1 MSFQTLELN
10 AQLQSALARAGY
22 TQPTPI
28 QAQGIPA
35 VLTGRDVLAAA
46 QTGTGKTAAF
56 TLPLLEILSRDSAAP
71 KRARVLILTPTR
83 ELAAQIGESIQTYG
97 RELPQRHVVIFGGV
111 SAHGQIIKLRKRHDI
126 IVATPGRLLDLAG
139 SGDISLDGIETLVLD
154 EADRMLDMGFIHDIK
169 RILKILPSQRQNLMF
184 SATFS
189 PEIRTLAKGIVR
201 NPVEIDVA
209 PRNSAAQTV
218 AQKKIRL
225 PKGQKRELLSWLI
238 GKNNWN
244 QVLVFTRTKHG
255 ANRLCKQ
262 LEDDG
267 LSAAAIHGNKSQ
279 GARTKALANFKSGDL
294 RVLVATDIAARGID
308 ISELPHVINYELPM
322 VAEDYVH
329 RIGRTGRAGCEG
341 EALSLYCGEE
351 LKQLIAIERLLK
363 RDIPVL
369 ELPDYHIKEDT
380 STPAGAPVPGRGR
393 GRNQGGG
400 SDGGGQK
407 PSGTPRRKRPQ
418 GQAKSGQ
425 NAGGAKKSG
434 SSNSGRPSSPA
445 KRGGRPGQRRRAS

>member
-1 MSFQTLELN
+1 MNFQSLELN
-10 AQLQSALARAGY
+10 SQLQDALARAAY

-28 QAQGIPA
+28 QAQAIPA
-35 VLTGRDVLAAA
+35 VLSGRDVLAAA

-56 TLPLLEILSRDSAAP
+56 TLPILERLSRRQDRAT
-71 KRARVLILTPTR
+71 RARVLILAPTR
-83 ELAAQIGESIQTYG
+83 ELAAQIGASIETYG
-97 RELPQRHVVIFGGV
+97 ASLPHRAVVIFGGV
-111 SAHGQIIKLRKRHDI
+111 SAHAQIKNLRKRHDI

-139 SGDISLDGIETLVLD
+139 SGDLSLADIDTLVLD

-169 RILKILPSQRQNLMF
+169 RVLKLLPPQRQNLMF

-189 PEIRTLAKGIVR
+189 PEIRQLAQRIV
-201 NPVEIDVA
+201 NDPVEIDVA

-218 AQKKIRL
+218 KQHKIRV
-225 PKGQKRELLSWLI
+225 PKDQKRELLAWMI
-238 GKNNWN
+238 ERNDWY
-244 QVLVFTRTKHG
+244 QVLVFARTKHG

-262 LEDDG
+262 LEAEG

-279 GARTKALANFKSGDL
+279 NARTQALAGFKARKI

-351 LKQLIAIERLLK
+351 LKQLKAIEKLLG

-369 ELPDYHIKEDT
+369 QIDDYLIREDR
-380 STPAGAPVPGRGR
+380 STPADAPKPQRGR
-393 GRNQGGG
+393 QAPGGGGGRNKGQGGQPG
-400 SDGGGQK
+400 ARKSADG
-407 PSGTPRRKRPQ
+407 
-418 GQAKSGQ
+418 A
-425 NAGGAKKSG
+425 A
-434 SSNSGRPSSPA
+434 PA
-445 KRGGRPGQRRRAS
+445 GQRRRRRRGGGGGGAGSGPNAQNRSNGANKPRRPR

>member
-1 MSFQTLELN
+1 MSFQSLELN
-10 AQLQSALARAGY
+10 SQLQNALARAGY
-22 TQPTPI
+22 KQPTPI
-28 QAQGIPA
+28 QAQSIPA
-35 VLTGRDVLAAA
+35 VLSGRDVLAAA

-56 TLPLLEILSRDSAAP
+56 TLPLLELLSRQDAAP

-83 ELAAQIGESIQTYG
+83 ELAAQIGDSIQVYG

-111 SAHGQIIKLRKRHDI
+111 SAHGQIQKLRKRHDI

-139 SGDISLDGIETLVLD
+139 SGDLSLDGIETLVLD

-169 RILKILPSQRQNLMF
+169 RVLKILPPQRQNLMF

-189 PEIRTLAKGIVR
+189 PDIRKLAKSIVR
-201 NPVEIDVA
+201 EPVEIDVA
-209 PRNSAAQTV
+209 PRNSAAKTV
-218 AQKKIRL
+218 EQKKIRV
-225 PKGQKRELLSWLI
+225 PKAQKRELLSWLI
-238 GKNNWN
+238 EKHDWH

-262 LEDDG
+262 LESDG

-308 ISELPHVINYELPM
+308 INELPHVINYELPM

-351 LKQLIAIERLLK
+351 LKQLKAIERLLK
-363 RDIPVL
+363 REIPVL
-369 ELPDYHIKEDT
+369 ELQDYLVKEDK
-380 STPAGAPVPGRGR
+380 STPADAPVPGRGR
-393 GRNQGGG
+393 GRNQSANGNA
-400 SDGGGQK
+400 SAKDTAAK
-407 PSGTPRRKRPQ
+407 PRRKRPQ
-418 GQAKSGQ
+418 RGQNKSNESQRPAHKGKPGQAK
-425 NAGGAKKSG
+425 
-434 SSNSGRPSSPA
+434 
-445 KRGGRPGQRRRAS
+445 RGNRQGPQRRTG

>member
-1 MSFQTLELN
+1 MSFESLKLN
-10 AQLQSALARAGY
+10 SQLQSAIARTGY

-28 QAQGIPA
+28 QAQAIPA

-56 TLPLLEILSRDSAAP
+56 TLPLLEILSRDSNVP

-83 ELAAQIGESIQTYG
+83 ELAAQIGESVQTYG

-111 SAHGQIIKLRKRHDI
+111 SAHGQLIKLRKRHDI

-169 RILKILPSQRQNLMF
+169 RILKMLPQKRQNLMF

-189 PEIRTLAKGIVR
+189 PEIRQLAKGIVR
-201 NPVEIDVA
+201 DPVEIDVA

-218 AQKKIRL
+218 EQKKIRVS
-225 PKGQKRELLSWLI
+225 KGQKREVLSWLI
-238 GKNNWN
+238 GKNNWK

-255 ANRLCKQ
+255 ANRLCTQ
-262 LEDDG
+262 LEQDG
-267 LSAAAIHGNKSQ
+267 LSAGAIHGNKSQ

-329 RIGRTGRAGCEG
+329 RIGRTGRAGNEG
-341 EALSLYCGEE
+341 EALSIYCGEE

-363 RDIPVL
+363 RDIPIL
-369 ELPDYHIKEDT
+369 ELPDFHIKEDK
-380 STPAGAPVPGRGR
+380 STPADAPVPGRGGR

-400 SDGGGQK
+400 KSDGQRKDNAGK
-407 PSGTPRRKRPQ
+407 PRRQ
-418 GQAKSGQ
+418 GQNKPG
-425 NAGGAKKSG
+425 AGGRSAQ
-434 SSNSGRPSSPA
+434 A
-445 KRGGRPGQRRRAS
+445 KRGGRPGQSRRAS